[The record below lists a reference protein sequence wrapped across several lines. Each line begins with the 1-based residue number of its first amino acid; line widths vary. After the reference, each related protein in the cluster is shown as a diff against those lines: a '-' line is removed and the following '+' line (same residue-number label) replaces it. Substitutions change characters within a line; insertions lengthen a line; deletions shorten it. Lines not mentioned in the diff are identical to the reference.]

1 MSKREGRP
9 VEQIRWLIGTAAR
22 EFGLDDKT
30 ITARIKSAGV
40 LPGED
45 GMFSTLDVAK
55 SIYGDLEGERTR
67 KTREEADQIAME
79 NATTRGELLDLEDF
93 SKRIESKAS
102 KATQIVKDFGLP
114 EDKEEQLLNALSE
127 LFAVK

>member
-1 MSKREGRP
+1 MKS
-9 VEQIRWLIGTAAR
+9 VSLQRWTIENAAL
-22 EFGLDDKT
+22 EFGIDRKT
-30 ITARIKSAGV
+30 LTGRIKTTGT
-40 LPGED
+40 LPGAD